1 MNVFDLEF
9 NQLKD
14 ILEANNIASFRAKQI
29 WEWLYVHLVTD
40 YEQMTNLDAKT
51 KEFMANNYPII
62 IPKLVQQQE
71 DDVDG
76 TIKVLLALEDDEVIE
91 TVLMKQEYGY
101 SVCVT
106 SQIGCRIGC
115 SFCASHLGGFKRNL
129 SAGEIVSQVLHFSR
143 ILKPRDERV
152 SHVVVMGIGE
162 PLDNLDN
169 VLEFVNII
177 NDHKGLNI
185 GARHITVSTSGIV
198 PKIKEF
204 SEFDKQINLAV
215 SLHAPN
221 NELRSE
227 LMKINNAYPVEK
239 LMEAINKYIDKTN
252 RRVSMEYIM
261 INNVNDHKQEAIEL
275 SKLLKGMNVHVNL
288 IPFNAVSEYNY
299 SRSKENVIND
309 FAKVLKDNH
318 IQTTIRYSKGSNI
331 DGACGQLRYK
341 HNND

>member
-76 TIKVLLALEDDEVIE
+76 TIKVLLALEDEEVIE

-169 VLEFVNII
+169 VLGFVNII

-221 NELRSE
+221 NELRSK

-261 INNVNDHKQEAIEL
+261 INDVNDHKQEAIEL